1 MKRIGLIILSILI
14 TVCAV
19 QAQTAKDSVRIKL
32 QTTAGADIALDGDWS
47 STNIMYTKVATGSHN
62 VTVRYG
68 SLFEKTY
75 PIEVST
81 TGKTDFLFLIEGE
94 ANINCTPQATV
105 ILDGIPQGLS
115 PQTLKVV
122 GTHNIKIQGDEQEYY
137 DLTDQIN
144 IKPFE
149 KKDFSFTLKK
159 RPPRLYGMVIANYS
173 SCKAYGVT
181 LAMCRNWG
189 AYLRFATSDGLGI
202 DTDGYPE
209 PYPESK
215 YGYCYYGTGIYKKK
229 DASYTTF
236 TAGVMKRC
244 HKYLFAYIGAG
255 YGQFGQ
261 KYEQIIDVDNNE
273 PDYRK
278 ERYISG
284 ASGVA
289 GDIGVIVKYKALLL
303 QVGYTSIL
311 TGKFGDA
318 KWHHDPYIG
327 LGISI
332 HKNKKRN

>member
-1 MKRIGLIILSILI
+1 M
-14 TVCAV
+14 

-47 STNIMYTKVATGSHN
+47 STNIMYTKVATGNHN

-122 GTHNIKIQGDEQEYY
+122 GTRNIKIQGDEQEYY

-189 AYLRFATSDGLGI
+189 AYLRFATSDGKIGSI
-202 DTDGYPE
+202 GADGYPKPNHE
-209 PYPESK
+209 
-215 YGYCYYGTGIYKKK
+215 GWNYGTGIYKKS
-229 DASYTTF
+229 DATCTTF

-255 YGQFGQ
+255 YGHFGQ
-261 KYEQIIDVDNNE
+261 KYEQTIDINNNE
-273 PDYRK
+273 PYFSK

-284 ASGVA
+284 ARGVA
-289 GDIGVIVKYKALLL
+289 GDIGVIVKYKAMLL
-303 QVGYTSIL
+303 QVGYTSIF

-318 KWHHDPYIG
+318 KWLHDPYIG

>member
-1 MKRIGLIILSILI
+1 MKRIGLIILSVLM
-14 TVCAV
+14 TVCAM

-32 QTTAGADIALDGDWS
+32 KTTAGADIALDGDWS
-47 STNIMYTKVATGSHN
+47 STNIMYTKVATGNHN

-81 TGKTDFLFLIEGE
+81 TGKTEFMFLIEGE
-94 ANINCTPQATV
+94 ANISCTPQATV
-105 ILDGIPQGLS
+105 ILDGIPQGLA

-137 DLTDQIN
+137 DITDQIN

-149 KKDFSFTLKK
+149 KRSFSYTLKK
-159 RPPRLYGMVIANYS
+159 RPPRLYGMVIASYS
-173 SCKAYGVT
+173 GCKAYGVT

-189 AYLRFATSDGLGI
+189 AYLRLATSDGEFKGSI
-202 DTDGYPE
+202 GADGYPE
-209 PYPESK
+209 PNHK
-215 YGYCYYGTGIYKKK
+215 GGYYGTGIYKKI
-229 DASYTTF
+229 DATYTTF

-244 HKYLFAYIGAG
+244 HKHLFAYIGAG

-261 KYEQIIDVDNNE
+261 KYEEIKDIENNE
-273 PDYRK
+273 PYYSK
-278 ERYISG
+278 ERNISG
-284 ASGVA
+284 ARGVA

-311 TGKFGDA
+311 TGKFGDT

>member
-1 MKRIGLIILSILI
+1 M
-14 TVCAV
+14 
-19 QAQTAKDSVRIKL
+19 QAQTANDSVRIKL

-47 STNIMYTKVATGSHN
+47 STNIMYTKVATGNHN

-189 AYLRFATSDGLGI
+189 AYLRFATSDGKIGSI
-202 DTDGYPE
+202 GADGYPKPNHE
-209 PYPESK
+209 
-215 YGYCYYGTGIYKKK
+215 GWNYGTGIYKKS
-229 DASYTTF
+229 DATCTTF

-255 YGQFGQ
+255 YGHFGQ
-261 KYEQIIDVDNNE
+261 KYEQTIDINNNE
-273 PDYRK
+273 PYFSK

-284 ASGVA
+284 ARGVA
-289 GDIGVIVKYKALLL
+289 GDIGVIVKYKAMLL
-303 QVGYTSIL
+303 QVGYTSIF

-318 KWHHDPYIG
+318 KWLHDPYIG

>member
-1 MKRIGLIILSILI
+1 M
-14 TVCAV
+14 TVCAM

-81 TGKTDFLFLIEGE
+81 TGKSEFTFLIEGE
-94 ANINCTPQATV
+94 ANISCTQQATV
-105 ILDGIPQGLS
+105 ILDGIPQGLC

-189 AYLRFATSDGLGI
+189 AYLRLATSDGEFKGSI
-202 DTDGYPE
+202 SAAGYPE
-209 PYPESK
+209 PNHK
-215 YGYCYYGTGIYKKK
+215 GGYYGTGIYKKS
-229 DASYTTF
+229 DATYTTL

-244 HKYLFAYIGAG
+244 HKHLFAYIGAG

-261 KYEQIIDVDNNE
+261 KYEQIKDIENNE
-273 PDYRK
+273 PYYSY
-278 ERYISG
+278 ERNISG
-284 ASGVA
+284 ARGVA
-289 GDIGVIVKYKALLL
+289 GDIGVIVKYKAMLL
-303 QVGYTSIL
+303 QVGYMSIL
-311 TGKFGDA
+311 TGKFGDT

>member
-14 TVCAV
+14 TVCAM

-47 STNIMYTKVATGSHN
+47 STNIMYTKVATGNHN

-122 GTHNIKIQGDEQEYY
+122 GTRNIKIQGDEQEYY

-189 AYLRFATSDGLGI
+189 AYLRFATSDGKIGSI
-202 DTDGYPE
+202 GADGYPKPNHE
-209 PYPESK
+209 
-215 YGYCYYGTGIYKKK
+215 GWNYGTGIYKKS
-229 DASYTTF
+229 DATCTTF

-255 YGQFGQ
+255 YGHFGQ
-261 KYEQIIDVDNNE
+261 KYEQTIDINNNE
-273 PDYRK
+273 PYFSK

-284 ASGVA
+284 ARGVA
-289 GDIGVIVKYKALLL
+289 GDIGVIVKYKAMLL
-303 QVGYTSIL
+303 QVGYTSIF

-318 KWHHDPYIG
+318 KWLHDPYIG

>member
-14 TVCAV
+14 TVCAM

-47 STNIMYTKVATGSHN
+47 STNIMYTKVATGNHN

-189 AYLRFATSDGLGI
+189 AYLRFATSDGKIGSI
-202 DTDGYPE
+202 GADGYPKPNHE
-209 PYPESK
+209 
-215 YGYCYYGTGIYKKK
+215 GWNYGTGIYKKS
-229 DASYTTF
+229 DATCTTF

-255 YGQFGQ
+255 YGHFGQ
-261 KYEQIIDVDNNE
+261 KYEQTIDINNNE
-273 PDYRK
+273 PYFSK

-284 ASGVA
+284 ARGVA
-289 GDIGVIVKYKALLL
+289 GDIGVIVKYKAMLL
-303 QVGYTSIL
+303 QVGYTSIF

-318 KWHHDPYIG
+318 KWLHDPYIG

>member
-1 MKRIGLIILSILI
+1 MKRIGLIILSILM
-14 TVCAV
+14 TVCAM

-47 STNIMYTKVATGSHN
+47 STNIMYTKVATGNHN

-81 TGKTDFLFLIEGE
+81 TGKSEFTFLIEGE
-94 ANINCTPQATV
+94 ANISCTQQATV
-105 ILDGIPQGLS
+105 ILDGIPQGLC

-122 GTHNIKIQGDEQEYY
+122 GTHNVKLQGDEQVYY
-137 DLTDQIN
+137 DITDQIN
-144 IKPFE
+144 INPFE
-149 KKDFSFTLKK
+149 KKDFSYTLKK
-159 RPPRLYGMVIANYS
+159 RPPRLYGMVIASYS
-173 SCKAYGVT
+173 SRKAYGVT

-189 AYLRFATSDGLGI
+189 AYLRLATSDGKIGSI
-202 DTDGYPE
+202 VADGYPKPNHE
-209 PYPESK
+209 
-215 YGYCYYGTGIYKKK
+215 GGYYGTGIYKKS
-229 DASYTTF
+229 DATYTTF

-261 KYEQIIDVDNNE
+261 KYEQIKDIYNNE
-273 PDYRK
+273 TYNSD

-284 ASGVA
+284 ARGVA
-289 GDIGVIVKYKALLL
+289 GDIGVIVKYKAMLL

-311 TGKFGDA
+311 TGKFGDT

-332 HKNKKRN
+332 HKNKKRK

>member
-1 MKRIGLIILSILI
+1 MKRIGLIILSVLM
-14 TVCAV
+14 TVCAM

-47 STNIMYTKVATGSHN
+47 STNIMYTKVATRNHN
-62 VTVRYG
+62 VTIRYG
-68 SLFEKTY
+68 SIFEKTY

-81 TGKTDFLFLIEGE
+81 NGKTEFTFLIEGE
-94 ANINCTPQATV
+94 ANISCTPQATV
-105 ILDGIPQGLS
+105 ILDGIPQGLT
-115 PQTLKVV
+115 PQTLKIV
-122 GTHNIKIQGDEQEYY
+122 GTHNIKIQGDEKEYY
-137 DLTDQIN
+137 DMTDQIN

-149 KKDFSFTLKK
+149 NKDFSYTLKK

-173 SCKAYGVT
+173 GCKAYGVT

-189 AYLRFATSDGLGI
+189 AYLRIATSDGQFGI
-202 DTDGYPE
+202 DADGYPE
-209 PYPESK
+209 PNHN
-215 YGYCYYGTGIYKKK
+215 GGYYGTGIFKKK
-229 DASYTTF
+229 DPSYTIC

-261 KYEQIIDVDNNE
+261 KYEEIKDIDNNE
-273 PDYRK
+273 PNYSK

-284 ASGVA
+284 ARGVA

-311 TGKFGDA
+311 TGKFGDT

>member
-47 STNIMYTKVATGSHN
+47 STNIMYTKVATGNHN

-149 KKDFSFTLKK
+149 KKDFSYTLKK

-189 AYLRFATSDGLGI
+189 AYLRFATSDGKIGSI
-202 DTDGYPE
+202 GADGYPKPNHE
-209 PYPESK
+209 
-215 YGYCYYGTGIYKKK
+215 GWNYGTGIYKKS
-229 DASYTTF
+229 DATCTTF

-255 YGQFGQ
+255 YGHFGQ
-261 KYEQIIDVDNNE
+261 KYEQTIDINNNE
-273 PDYRK
+273 PYFSE

-284 ASGVA
+284 ARGVA

-318 KWHHDPYIG
+318 KWLHDPYIG

>member
-1 MKRIGLIILSILI
+1 M
-14 TVCAV
+14 

-47 STNIMYTKVATGSHN
+47 STNIMYTKVATGYHN

-189 AYLRFATSDGLGI
+189 AYLRFATSDGKIGSI
-202 DTDGYPE
+202 GADGYPKPNHE
-209 PYPESK
+209 
-215 YGYCYYGTGIYKKK
+215 GWNYGTGIYKKS
-229 DASYTTF
+229 DATCTTF

-255 YGQFGQ
+255 YGHFGQ
-261 KYEQIIDVDNNE
+261 KYEQTIDINNNE
-273 PDYRK
+273 PYFSE

-284 ASGVA
+284 ARGVA

-318 KWHHDPYIG
+318 KWLHDPYIG

>member
-1 MKRIGLIILSILI
+1 M
-14 TVCAV
+14 TVCAM

-81 TGKTDFLFLIEGE
+81 TGKSEFTFLIEGE
-94 ANINCTPQATV
+94 ANISCTQQATV
-105 ILDGIPQGLS
+105 ILDGIPQGLC

-189 AYLRFATSDGLGI
+189 AYLRFATSDGKIGSI
-202 DTDGYPE
+202 GADGYPKPNHE
-209 PYPESK
+209 
-215 YGYCYYGTGIYKKK
+215 GGYYGTGIYKKS
-229 DASYTTF
+229 DATCTTF

-255 YGQFGQ
+255 YGHFGQ
-261 KYEQIIDVDNNE
+261 KYEQTIDINNNE
-273 PDYRK
+273 PYFSE

-284 ASGVA
+284 ARGVA

-318 KWHHDPYIG
+318 KWLHDPYIG

>member
-14 TVCAV
+14 TVCAM

-47 STNIMYTKVATGSHN
+47 STNIMYTKVATGNHN

-68 SLFEKTY
+68 SLFERTY

-189 AYLRFATSDGLGI
+189 AYLRFATSDGKIGSI
-202 DTDGYPE
+202 GADGYPKPNHE
-209 PYPESK
+209 
-215 YGYCYYGTGIYKKK
+215 GWNYGTGIYKKS
-229 DASYTTF
+229 DATCTTF

-255 YGQFGQ
+255 YGHFGQ
-261 KYEQIIDVDNNE
+261 KYEQTIDINNNE
-273 PDYRK
+273 PYFSK

-284 ASGVA
+284 ARGVA
-289 GDIGVIVKYKALLL
+289 GDIGVIVKYKAMLL
-303 QVGYTSIL
+303 QVGYTSIF

-318 KWHHDPYIG
+318 KWLHDPYIG

>member
-1 MKRIGLIILSILI
+1 MKRIGLIILSLLM
-14 TVCAV
+14 TVCAT
-19 QAQTAKDSVRIKL
+19 QAQTANDSVRIKL
-32 QTTAGADIALDGDWS
+32 QTTAGADIAIDGDWS
-47 STNIMYTKVATGSHN
+47 STNIMYTKVATGQHN

-68 SLFEKTY
+68 SLFEKNY

-81 TGKTDFLFLIEGE
+81 TGKNDFLFLIEGE

-105 ILDGIPQGLS
+105 ILDGIPQGLT

-189 AYLRFATSDGLGI
+189 AYLRFATSDGKIGSI
-202 DTDGYPE
+202 GADGYPKPNHE
-209 PYPESK
+209 
-215 YGYCYYGTGIYKKK
+215 GWNYGTGIYKKS
-229 DASYTTF
+229 DATCTTF

-255 YGQFGQ
+255 YGHFGQ
-261 KYEQIIDVDNNE
+261 KYEQTIDINNNE
-273 PDYRK
+273 PYFSE

-284 ASGVA
+284 ARGVA

-318 KWHHDPYIG
+318 KWLHDPYIG

>member
-1 MKRIGLIILSILI
+1 M
-14 TVCAV
+14 

-47 STNIMYTKVATGSHN
+47 STNIMYTKVATGNHN

-189 AYLRFATSDGLGI
+189 AYLRFATSDGKIGSI
-202 DTDGYPE
+202 GADGYPKPNHE
-209 PYPESK
+209 
-215 YGYCYYGTGIYKKK
+215 GWNYGTGIYKKS
-229 DASYTTF
+229 DATCTTF

-255 YGQFGQ
+255 YGHFGQ
-261 KYEQIIDVDNNE
+261 KYEQTIDINNNE
-273 PDYRK
+273 PYFSK

-284 ASGVA
+284 ARGVA
-289 GDIGVIVKYKALLL
+289 GDIGVIVKYKAMLL
-303 QVGYTSIL
+303 QVGYTSIF

-318 KWHHDPYIG
+318 KWLHDPYIG

>member
-1 MKRIGLIILSILI
+1 MKRIGLIILSVLM
-14 TVCAV
+14 TVCAM

-32 QTTAGADIALDGDWS
+32 RTTAGADIALDGDWS
-47 STNIMYTKVATGSHN
+47 STNIMYTKVATGNHN

-81 TGKTDFLFLIEGE
+81 TGKTEFMFLIEGE
-94 ANINCTPQATV
+94 ANISCTPQATV
-105 ILDGIPQGLS
+105 ILDGIPQGLA

-122 GTHNIKIQGDEQEYY
+122 GTHNIKIQGNEQEYY
-137 DLTDQIN
+137 DITDQIS

-149 KKDFSFTLKK
+149 KRTFSYTLKK

-173 SCKAYGVT
+173 GCKAYGVT

-189 AYLRFATSDGLGI
+189 AYLRLATSDGQFNV

-209 PYPESK
+209 PYAK
-215 YGYCYYGTGIYKKK
+215 DGYYGTGIYKKS
-229 DASYTTF
+229 DAEYTIF

-244 HKYLFAYIGAG
+244 HRYLFAYIGAG
-255 YGQFGQ
+255 YGRFGQ
-261 KYEQIIDVDNNE
+261 TYEQTIDVDN
-273 PDYRK
+273 K
-278 ERYISG
+278 ELHNMLGRYISG
-284 ASGVA
+284 AKGVA

-311 TGKFGDA
+311 TGKFGDT

>member
-47 STNIMYTKVATGSHN
+47 STNIMYTKVATGNHN

-189 AYLRFATSDGLGI
+189 AYLRFATSDGKIGSI
-202 DTDGYPE
+202 GADGYPKPNHE
-209 PYPESK
+209 
-215 YGYCYYGTGIYKKK
+215 GWNYGTGIYKKS
-229 DASYTTF
+229 DATCTTF

-255 YGQFGQ
+255 YGHFGQ
-261 KYEQIIDVDNNE
+261 KYEQTIDINNNE
-273 PDYRK
+273 PYFSK

-284 ASGVA
+284 ARGVA
-289 GDIGVIVKYKALLL
+289 GDIGVIVKYKAMLL
-303 QVGYTSIL
+303 QVGYTSIF

-318 KWHHDPYIG
+318 KWLHDPYIG